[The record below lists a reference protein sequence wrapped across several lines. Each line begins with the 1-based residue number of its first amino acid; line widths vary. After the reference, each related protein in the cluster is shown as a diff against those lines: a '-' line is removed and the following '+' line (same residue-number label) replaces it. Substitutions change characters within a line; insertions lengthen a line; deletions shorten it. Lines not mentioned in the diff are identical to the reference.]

1 MPIAPWIAGSIG
13 GIWIAPAPF
22 ASGKRVFDDAGIAH
36 YRRRMTTPAPY
47 LLYYWPTI
55 QGRGEPIRLAFE
67 ESGTP
72 YVDVA
77 RTPEAEGGGTSAL
90 MRFIKGEE
98 PGLTPL
104 APPFLKHGELVIA
117 QTANIL
123 QYLAPRLGLV
133 PADEA
138 SRLRANQLMLTIMDL
153 IVETHD
159 VHHPIGPGLYYDD
172 QKDEALRTAPVFLRE
187 RLPKFLGYFERLLAS
202 DGHLVSPALSYVD
215 LAAFQLL
222 EGLRYAFP
230 KSMFA
235 LEPRIPLLTALH
247 AHVAGRPRVAAYLA
261 SPRRVR
267 FNERGIFRNYPELDL
282 APDPDLRF

>member
-1 MPIAPWIAGSIG
+1 
-13 GIWIAPAPF
+13 
-22 ASGKRVFDDAGIAH
+22 
-36 YRRRMTTPAPY
+36 MTTAAAY
-47 LLYYWPTI
+47 ELYYWPTI

-67 ESGTP
+67 ETGTP

-77 RTPEAEGGGTSAL
+77 RKPEADGGGTPAI

-98 PGLTPL
+98 QGLIPL

-133 PADEA
+133 PEDQA
-138 SRLRANQLMLTIMDL
+138 SRLRANQLMLTIMDM
-153 IVETHD
+153 IFETHD
-159 VHHPIGPGLYYDD
+159 VHHPLAPGLYYDD
-172 QKDEALRTAPVFLRE
+172 QKDESLRTAPLFLRE
-187 RLPKFLGYFERLLAS
+187 RLPKFLGYFERLLAR

-215 LAAFQLL
+215 LAAFQLI

-230 KSMFA
+230 KTMFA
-235 LEPRIPLLTALH
+235 FEPRVPLLSALH
-247 AHVAGRPRVAAYLA
+247 AQVAGRPRVAAYLK

-267 FNERGIFRNYPELDL
+267 FNERGIFRNYPELDV
-282 APDPDLRF
+282 APDPDVRF

>member
-1 MPIAPWIAGSIG
+1 ME
-13 GIWIAPAPF
+13 
-22 ASGKRVFDDAGIAH
+22 SGFDDAWIAH
-36 YRRRMTTPAPY
+36 YGQAMSTLAAY
-47 LLYYWPTI
+47 ELYYWPTI

-77 RTPEAEGGGTSAL
+77 RKPEAEGGGTQAI
-90 MRFIKGEE
+90 MQFIRGDA
-98 PGLTPL
+98 PGLIPL
-104 APPFLKHGELVIA
+104 APPFLKHGDLVIA

-133 PADEA
+133 PEDEA
-138 SRLRANQLMLTIMDL
+138 SRVRANQLMLTIMDM

-159 VHHPIGPGLYYDD
+159 VHHPIASSLYYDD
-172 QKDEALRTAPVFLRE
+172 QKDEALRTAPLFLRE
-187 RLPKFLGYFERLLAS
+187 RLPKFLGYFERLLS
-202 DGHLVSPALSYVD
+202 RDGHLVSPALSYVD
-215 LAAFQLL
+215 LAAFQLI

-235 LEPRIPLLTALH
+235 FEPRVPLLSALH
-247 AHVAGRPRVAAYLA
+247 AHVAARPRVAAYLR

-267 FNERGIFRNYPELDL
+267 FNERGIFRSYPELDL
-282 APDPDLRF
+282 APDPDVRF